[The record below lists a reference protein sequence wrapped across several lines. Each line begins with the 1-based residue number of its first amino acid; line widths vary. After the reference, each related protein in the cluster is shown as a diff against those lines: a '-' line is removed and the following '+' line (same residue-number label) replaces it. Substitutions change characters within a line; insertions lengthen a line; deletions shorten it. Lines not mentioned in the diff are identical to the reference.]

1 MSEQEL
7 PPWLREQVSRL
18 QQLQQNLQAIMMQ
31 KQQLEVES
39 VETDRALEELKKAG
53 PDDAVYKN
61 AGSVLVKAKKEDVIK
76 ELEEKKELSN
86 TRVMVLGKQETRVKE
101 NLKEVET
108 KINEMVR
115 GMQGGATAPDDRGRR
130 AAPHTAWLPPLPS
143 LGALCRRRRAHSPVD
158 ESGLAGELDSPS
170 RSARWRQQSPAES
183 SLVPWKAPF
192 FSSSP
197 AIDT

>member
-31 KQQLEVES
+31 KQQLEVET

-53 PDDAVYKN
+53 ADDAIYKA
-61 AGSVLVKAKKEDVIK
+61 AGSVLVKAKKDEVVK

-101 NLKEVET
+101 NLKEVEA
-108 KINEMVR
+108 KINEMIR
-115 GMQGGATAPDDRGRR
+115 GMQGGA
-130 AAPHTAWLPPLPS
+130 PP
-143 LGALCRRRRAHSPVD
+143 G
-158 ESGLAGELDSPS
+158 
-170 RSARWRQQSPAES
+170 
-183 SLVPWKAPF
+183 
-192 FSSSP
+192 SSP
-197 AIDT
+197 AGAGPKPRAE

>member
-61 AGSVLVKAKKEDVIK
+61 AGSVLIKAKKEEVMK
-76 ELEEKKELSN
+76 ELEEKKELSS
-86 TRVMVLGKQETRVKE
+86 TRVMVLGKQEARVKE

-115 GMQGGATAPDDRGRR
+115 GMQSGAAT
-130 AAPHTAWLPPLPS
+130 
-143 LGALCRRRRAHSPVD
+143 GAGPK
-158 ESGLAGELDSPS
+158 PK
-170 RSARWRQQSPAES
+170 AE
-183 SLVPWKAPF
+183 
-192 FSSSP
+192 
-197 AIDT
+197 

>member
-53 PDDAVYKN
+53 ADDSIYKN
-61 AGSVLVKAKKEDVIK
+61 AGSVLIKAKKEEVVK

-86 TRVMVLGKQETRVKE
+86 TRVMVLSKQETRVKE

-108 KINEMVR
+108 KINEMIR
-115 GMQGGATAPDDRGRR
+115 GMQSGTSTGIPPAGLGPSPKPRG
-130 AAPHTAWLPPLPS
+130 
-143 LGALCRRRRAHSPVD
+143 
-158 ESGLAGELDSPS
+158 E
-170 RSARWRQQSPAES
+170 
-183 SLVPWKAPF
+183 
-192 FSSSP
+192 
-197 AIDT
+197 